1 MPKEQVRRQESRSRV
16 IEGSELAQLLGINPE
31 EFGSVN
37 VKGANG
43 YSVAL
48 LTSGRSQTVTLQF
61 SKVVESCELDGV
73 EVACEDEA
81 PVPAPAAAPVNPV
94 SQRVVTRNVREVAQA
109 SQPKK

>member
-16 IEGSELAQLLGINPE
+16 IEGSELAQLLGIGPE
-31 EFGSVN
+31 YDTV
-37 VKGANG
+37 VLRGANG

-48 LTSGRSQTVTLQF
+48 MTSGRSQQSTLQF
-61 SKVVESCELDGV
+61 SRVAETCELDGV

>member
-73 EVACEDEA
+73 
-81 PVPAPAAAPVNPV
+81 
-94 SQRVVTRNVREVAQA
+94 
-109 SQPKK
+109 